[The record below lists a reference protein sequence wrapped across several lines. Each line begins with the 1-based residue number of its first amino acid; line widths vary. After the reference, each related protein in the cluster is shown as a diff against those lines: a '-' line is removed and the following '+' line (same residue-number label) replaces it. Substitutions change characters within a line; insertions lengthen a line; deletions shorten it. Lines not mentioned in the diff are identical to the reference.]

1 MSKADVAAERKDQI
15 VRATVDCITKYGY
28 HNFSMQ
34 DVARTAGVSKGII
47 HYYFLNKDELMM
59 SVLDKVAG
67 DIEQVIMSEMES
79 TPDIRRRFEVF
90 LEVCFDVVR
99 NTKEYYQVNMDF
111 WTQINQKDEVRK
123 VIARHYSKFRDTAV
137 LVIKEGITQGV
148 FRNVDP
154 VQYASY
160 VVAVID
166 GLSLQWLFD
175 DSAFEYDMIT
185 KKSTVLLLEGLLN
198 RSEKM

>member
-15 VRATVDCITKYGY
+15 VRATVDCITKHGY

-67 DIEQVIMSEMES
+67 DIEKVLASEMES
-79 TPDIRRRFEVF
+79 TTDPRRKFEVF
-90 LEVCFDVVR
+90 LEVCFDIVR
-99 NTKEYYQVNMDF
+99 STKEYYQVNMDF
-111 WTQINQKDEVRK
+111 WTQINQKEDVRR
-123 VIARHYSKFRDTAV
+123 VIARHYAKFRDSAV
-137 LVIKEGITQGV
+137 TVIRDGINAGI
-148 FRNVDP
+148 FRQIDP
-154 VQYASY
+154 LEYASY

-175 DSAFEYDMIT
+175 ENIFDYDNIT
-185 KKSTVLLLEGLLN
+185 KKATTLLLEGLIK
-198 RSEKM
+198 R